1 MESRKYMV
9 YDLSVA
15 GGGMVHWDP
24 QSQNL
29 PVILVSRFW
38 TAPARRPR
46 PLTVAEGPSLNQ

>member
-1 MESRKYMV
+1 MV